1 MLWHGK
7 ELKKRKKKKNVSHRC
22 VPVVAQKYIFS
33 LQDLQWLLYIHTKL
47 PTLMSYVDYTAQIFL
62 PSLNL
67 FVSRNQEGMH
77 KGFQVGVGA
86 GQKHGLCE
94 YNMNIICPSLHKIVT
109 ESFLYFIFLS
119 ICVCVYNVIS
129 EYYKWFCSIMSLP
142 TLSTENFIEL
152 KSLIMIY

>member
-1 MLWHGK
+1 MTWKGIK
-7 ELKKRKKKKNVSHRC
+7 ETKKKKNVSHRC

-119 ICVCVYNVIS
+119 IPLPSHLPLYIKVYTIS
-129 EYYKWFCSIMSLP
+129 IHFV
-142 TLSTENFIEL
+142 NF
-152 KSLIMIY
+152 